1 MSKAAVAALVVLGP
15 LVSTRGLDPVGV
27 AQTLERPDSDTYHWV
42 LPVDHPGVDVAPLH
56 PHDCYVIQQADGI
69 AYFGELP
76 VSATALQRQL
86 PKPIAHRVET
96 REDHPECALDACLR
110 VAQVAQA
117 IQHELTAARN
127 PRWLRRADHRPT
139 PFDDWFG
146 GAYADVGSADRH
158 TFTAAPEQL
167 MLADHLAASRRGHC
181 YEARAPGCC
190 RFMCGTSNSMSTA
203 PVSTAD
209 SSTSSTI
216 IRAPVGR
223 WSRGTMT
230 GHLSQR
236 EDPHETAPLD
246 TRDLADR
253 DVGAAAAVVTSAI
266 CGHRSRRFAPRV
278 PPSRKRLAA
287 ST

>member
-15 LVSTRGLDPVGV
+15 LVSTSVVEPVGV

-76 VSATALQRQL
+76 ASATALQRQL
-86 PKPIAHRVET
+86 PKPIAHPVET

-110 VAQVAQA
+110 VAQIAQA

-127 PRWLRRADHRPT
+127 PRLLRRADHRPT

-181 YEARAPGCC
+181 YEARAPRVLSVHVRDQQQHAHRTGVYSG
-190 RFMCGTSNSMSTA
+190 FLYIEHHHPSTTGTVVARNHDRTS
-203 PVSTAD
+203 VST
-209 SSTSSTI
+209 
-216 IRAPVGR
+216 
-223 WSRGTMT
+223 RG
-230 GHLSQR
+230 
-236 EDPHETAPLD
+236 
-246 TRDLADR
+246 
-253 DVGAAAAVVTSAI
+253 
-266 CGHRSRRFAPRV
+266 
-278 PPSRKRLAA
+278 PS
-287 ST
+287 